1 MSPIFVLQ
9 YPQERMMMMSKVRI
23 QRIAKQIERDVTD
36 IIMKGVKDTKIGFV
50 TITGAEVTNDLSY
63 CKIYYTV
70 LGGENREEAASKA
83 LERAKGFIRTELSKR
98 LSTRKVPELIFEID
112 QSIKYGNK
120 IDSMLADLRK
130 EGKV

>member
-1 MSPIFVLQ
+1 
-9 YPQERMMMMSKVRI
+9 MMMSKVRI